1 MEYLLHIGIML
12 CIYIILVLS
21 TNLTVG
27 MANLLTMCQAAFY
40 GIGAYIGTYFLMQF
54 NLPFVVIALIVMLAT
69 GLTSLIIS
77 YAAVKLK
84 GDYFI
89 LGTLGFQMVV
99 YTILYNW
106 VNVTRGPYGIPG
118 IPSIKL
124 LGIWSL
130 TGIYTYFFFSL
141 VLTVAIALLFSYLQ
155 RSLCGRMLKA
165 RQTDKPSSQ
174 AFNRSIAKV
183 KIGAFFISAAFA
195 GVAGLVYAS
204 YVSYIDPSSFTFD
217 ESTFIIT
224 ALFIGGVGSRVW
236 GPIAGA
242 AVVVI
247 LPELLRFVGLPDAVA
262 ANLRQ
267 VIYGLVLIVLM
278 FVRPQGL
285 LGDAK
290 LKQEPTSPSVEKPAP
305 AKTSPYTNCSKE

>member
-1 MEYLLHIGIML
+1 MEYFINLAILFGIYSML
-12 CIYIILVLS
+12 ALS
-21 TNLTVG
+21 L
-27 MANLLTMCQAAFY
+27 NLLIGMSGLVSLAQAAFY
-40 GIGAYIGTYFLMQF
+40 GIGAYIGAFFLMQF

-69 GLTSLIIS
+69 GLTSLLIS
-77 YAAVKLK
+77 FASVKLK

-89 LGTLGFQMVV
+89 LGTLGFQMIV

-106 VNVTRGPYGIPG
+106 ISVTRGPYGIPG

-130 TGIYTYFFFSL
+130 DGIYAYFFLALIVAVL
-141 VLTVAIALLFSYLQ
+141 VCLLFSFLQ
-155 RSLCGRMLKA
+155 RSSFGRVLKVI
-165 RQTDKPSSQ
+165 
-174 AFNRSIAKV
+174 RSDGQPAKV
-183 KIGAFFISAAFA
+183 LRRKSTRLKVWAFFISAAFA
-195 GVAGLVYAS
+195 GVAGLIYAS
-204 YVSYIDPSSFTFD
+204 YVSYIDPTSFTLD
-217 ESTFIIT
+217 ESIFIIT
-224 ALFIGGVGSRVW
+224 ALFIGGIGSRVW

-290 LKQEPTSPSVEKPAP
+290 MK
-305 AKTSPYTNCSKE
+305 

>member
-54 NLPFVVIALIVMLAT
+54 NMPFILIALLVMLAT
-69 GLTSLIIS
+69 GLTSLLVS
-77 YAAVKLK
+77 YASVKLK

-89 LGTLGFQMVV
+89 LGTLGFQMIV

-106 VNVTRGPYGIPG
+106 TSVTRGPYGIPG

-124 LGIWSL
+124 FGVWSL
-130 TGIYTYFFFSL
+130 NGIYAYFFLAL
-141 VLTVAIALLFSYLQ
+141 VLAIGVALVFNRLQ
-155 RSLCGRMLKA
+155 HSPYGRMLKA
-165 RQTDKPSSQ
+165 IRTDELS
-174 AFNRSIAKV
+174 AKALGRNTV
-183 KIGAFFISAAFA
+183 RLKAWAFFISAAFA

-204 YVSYIDPSSFTFD
+204 YVSYIDPTSFTLD
-217 ESTFIIT
+217 ESIFIIT
-224 ALFIGGVGSRVW
+224 ALFIGGIGSRVW
-236 GPIAGA
+236 GPIVGA

-247 LPELLRFVGLPDAVA
+247 IPELLRFVGLPDAVA

-278 FVRPQGL
+278 FLRPQGL
-285 LGDAK
+285 LGDVK
-290 LKQEPTSPSVEKPAP
+290 LK
-305 AKTSPYTNCSKE
+305 

>member
-40 GIGAYIGTYFLMQF
+40 GVGAYIGTYFLMHF
-54 NLPFVVIALIVMLAT
+54 NLPFVLIALIVMLAT

-77 YAAVKLK
+77 YASVKLK

-89 LGTLGFQMVV
+89 LGTLGFQMIV

-106 VNVTRGPYGIPG
+106 INVTRGPYGIPG

-124 LGIWSL
+124 FGVWSV
-130 TGIYTYFFFSL
+130 TGIYAYFFLALILAVAVSL
-141 VLTVAIALLFSYLQ
+141 IFNQLQ
-155 RSLCGRMLKA
+155 RSPYGRMLKA
-165 RQTDKPSSQ
+165 IRTDELSAQ
-174 AFNRSIAKV
+174 ALGRNTVQLKAW
-183 KIGAFFISAAFA
+183 AFFISAAFA

-204 YVSYIDPSSFTFD
+204 YVSYIDPTSFTLD
-217 ESTFIIT
+217 ESIFIIT
-224 ALFIGGVGSRVW
+224 ALFIGGIGSRVW

-290 LKQEPTSPSVEKPAP
+290 LK
-305 AKTSPYTNCSKE
+305 

>member
-40 GIGAYIGTYFLMQF
+40 GVGAYIGTYFLMHF
-54 NLPFVVIALIVMLAT
+54 NLPFVLIALIVMLAT

-77 YAAVKLK
+77 YASVKLK

-89 LGTLGFQMVV
+89 LGTLGFQMIV

-106 VNVTRGPYGIPG
+106 INVTRGPYGIPG

-124 LGIWSL
+124 FGVWSV
-130 TGIYTYFFFSL
+130 TGIYAYFFLALILAVAVSL
-141 VLTVAIALLFSYLQ
+141 IFNQLQ
-155 RSLCGRMLKA
+155 RSPYGRMLKA
-165 RQTDKPSSQ
+165 IRTDELSAQ
-174 AFNRSIAKV
+174 ALGRNTVQLKAW
-183 KIGAFFISAAFA
+183 AFFISAAFA

-204 YVSYIDPSSFTFD
+204 YVSYIDPTSFTLD
-217 ESTFIIT
+217 ESIFIIT
-224 ALFIGGVGSRVW
+224 ALFIGGIGSRVW
-236 GPIAGA
+236 GPIVGA

-247 LPELLRFVGLPDAVA
+247 LPELLRFVGLPNAVA

-267 VIYGLVLIVLM
+267 VIYGIVLIVLM

-290 LKQEPTSPSVEKPAP
+290 LK
-305 AKTSPYTNCSKE
+305 